1 MRCFLSPGPTLQSLL
16 GLEENSA
23 GQKRKATC
31 KLRAKSSQRE
41 RRSQAQKVAREPGE
55 TLHSE
60 FLRGEPKK
68 KGSQKACTEQSN
80 KVGG

>member
-1 MRCFLSPGPTLQSLL
+1 MLGKKARLRASL
-16 GLEENSA
+16 GLNPHSENV
-23 GQKRKATC
+23 G
-31 KLRAKSSQRE
+31 AKHRRWPESQE
-41 RRSQAQKVAREPGE
+41 RHCTA
-55 TLHSE
+55 E